1 MKNFFRISL
10 FIFILLSACR
20 KPENYFQGNARLRF
34 SVDTLVFDTVF
45 TSVGSIT
52 KRIKVFNDLNEDL
65 LINEIKLA
73 GTGNSPYRLNIDGLE
88 SDIAND
94 VILRAND
101 SLHIFVETNID
112 PNNSN
117 EPLIHTDSITF
128 ITNGY
133 FQDVDLVAWGQDAN
147 FYYSNAYVVFVNDD
161 PVIENDTLYYF
172 SISEPTVW
180 NNDKP
185 HVIYGLVVIENGAS
199 LEIMEGTEV
208 YLHHNSNLVVGE
220 LWYRSNDVSIK
231 SSLRVLGN
239 KSNRVLFTSD
249 RLDEYYRD
257 IPGQWGRIWLTANSG
272 NNLIQD
278 ATIKNGTIGLHV
290 DTVANVNDPTLRL
303 ENTIISNHS
312 SYGIFAYSSKIEA
325 FNCQINDNGAHD
337 VFLFAGGD
345 YRFSH
350 CTFANYSPM
359 HQAPSI
365 RMSNYY
371 EDVSGN
377 EQLRPMER
385 ADFENCII
393 YGKFESEIGI
403 EESENTTFNYKFNN
417 CLIKLKESDYDISN
431 TTHFSNN
438 IFNENPEFIQTMD
451 LFEYNY
457 ELDTLSAAQNSAASN
472 IALQFEYDL
481 NGNYRFTDGNPDI
494 GAYERI
500 E

>member
-1 MKNFFRISL
+1 MKNFFQISL
-10 FIFILLSACR
+10 FILIFLSACR
-20 KPENYFQGNARLRF
+20 KPETYFQGNTSLRF

-73 GTGNSPYRLNIDGLE
+73 GTGNSPYRLNIDGLQ
-88 SDIAND
+88 SDIAKD

-101 SLHIFVETNID
+101 SLHIFVEATID

-128 ITNGY
+128 ITNG
-133 FQDVDLVAWGQDAN
+133 FLQDVNLVAWGQDAN

-161 PVIENDTLYYF
+161 PEIENDTLYYF

-208 YLHHNSNLVVGE
+208 YLHHNSNIVVGE
-220 LWYRSNDVSIK
+220 LWYRPNDVPIK
-231 SSLRVLGN
+231 SSLKVLGN
-239 KSNRVLFTSD
+239 NSNRVLFTSD

-257 IPGQWGRIWLTANSG
+257 IPGQWGRIWLTANSSQ
-272 NNLIQD
+272 NLIQN

-290 DTVANVNDPTLRL
+290 DTIANVNEPSLRL

-312 SYGIFAYSSKIEA
+312 SYGILAYSSKVEA
-325 FNCQINDNGAHD
+325 YNCQINDNGAHD

-350 CTFANYSPM
+350 CTFANYNPM

-371 EDVSGN
+371 EDVNGN

-385 ADFENCII
+385 AEFENCII
-393 YGKFESEIGI
+393 YGKIESELGI
-403 EESENTTFNYKFNN
+403 EETDNTTFNYRFNN
-417 CLIKLKESDYDISN
+417 CLIKLKESDYETSN
-431 TTHFSNN
+431 TTHFTNN
-438 IFNENPEFIQTMD
+438 IFNENPEFVQTMD
-451 LFEYNY
+451 FFEYNY

-472 IALQFEYDL
+472 IALQFPYDL
-481 NGNYRFTDGNPDI
+481 NGNSRLSDNGPDI